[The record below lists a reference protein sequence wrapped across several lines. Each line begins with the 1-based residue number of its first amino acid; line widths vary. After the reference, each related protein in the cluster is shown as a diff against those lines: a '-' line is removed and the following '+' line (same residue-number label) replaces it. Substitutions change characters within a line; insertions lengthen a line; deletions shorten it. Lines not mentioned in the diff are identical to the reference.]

1 MSEDAE
7 DADPW
12 QAEPLH
18 VAVFREGGEVTVVLE
33 GGLDWSGAERFRAYV
48 MEALGK
54 RPAVL
59 TIDATTLTSVDS
71 VGLAGVVRGPSRRD
85 RRGRGVPG
93 QRRIA
98 RLFGMLLRTPASTR
112 CYPTSDAAVADRPPD
127 GGSAWEPDSVGP
139 GGRCPTG

>member
-18 VAVFREGGEVTVVLE
+18 VAVFRKGGEVTVVLE
-33 GGLDWSGAERFRAYV
+33 GGLDRSGAERFRAYV

-59 TIDATTLTSVDS
+59 TIDASALTSVDS
-71 VGLAGVVRGPSRRD
+71 VGLAGLLGVRHALTD
-85 RRGRGVPG
+85 AGVAFRVSGASPAFRHAAEDTG
-93 QRRIA
+93 FSA
-98 RLFGMLLRTPASTR
+98 LL
-112 CYPTSDAAVADRPPD
+112 PD
-127 GGSAWEPDSVGP
+127 E
-139 GGRCPTG
+139 

>member
-7 DADPW
+7 DADPR

-33 GGLDWSGAERFRAYV
+33 GGLDRSGAERFRACV

-59 TIDATTLTSVDS
+59 TIDASTLTSVDS
-71 VGLAGVVRGPSRRD
+71 VGLAGLLGVRHAVTD
-85 RRGRGVPG
+85 AGVAFRVSGASPAFRHAAEDTG
-93 QRRIA
+93 FNA
-98 RLFGMLLRTPASTR
+98 LL
-112 CYPTSDAAVADRPPD
+112 PD
-127 GGSAWEPDSVGP
+127 E
-139 GGRCPTG
+139 